1 MRNMNTYSKQNVYGK
16 RIVYICPDGADPEAI
31 TRRYT
36 LLSFLCI
43 WSHLAFSA
51 SRSLFFCRANTKH
64 SLPPSSCNQQTKQ
77 SVVQSGRP
85 TKCGVVVVGSHTI
98 HVLYYPIVLVSP
110 YVFHI
115 QWVSIVDL
123 KWKRNAKS
131 EYIYYICPDRPPC
144 PDGADP
150 EDKPAITTRSFNSG
164 KAKPQMKKK
173 RVSNAKS
180 DCLFRAKCA
189 WETYWCVI
197 LLYGKHMV
205 CGAHHTESV
214 EV

>member
-1 MRNMNTYSKQNVYGK
+1 MRRGHIPCMSCIIPLFWCPIFISHTTSFHNGPQMKKGRSAMRNMNTYSKQNVYGK

-115 QWVSIVDL
+115 Q
-123 KWKRNAKS
+123 
-131 EYIYYICPDRPPC
+131 
-144 PDGADP
+144 
-150 EDKPAITTRSFNSG
+150 
-164 KAKPQMKKK
+164 
-173 RVSNAKS
+173 
-180 DCLFRAKCA
+180 
-189 WETYWCVI
+189 
-197 LLYGKHMV
+197 
-205 CGAHHTESV
+205 
-214 EV
+214 